1 MENAKEPQ
9 GIPAAHLG
17 SDFLLPLGN
26 PQKFLLTA
34 AAFLWLGL
42 GWLQENPGISDIVCL
57 GDKLSYVISVPHL
70 CALFQQHRAHGLQ
83 TFTTAGD

>member
-42 GWLQENPGISDIVCL
+42 G
-57 GDKLSYVISVPHL
+57 
-70 CALFQQHRAHGLQ
+70 
-83 TFTTAGD
+83 